1 MEKQLEYKIGENTY
15 TIYAPF
21 NNTLYY
27 KIGLNESALG
37 YISAGY
43 INEESGAAVWV
54 GTTTE
59 TMQIAAELG
68 AFIESS
74 GMETK

>member
-1 MEKQLEYKIGENTY
+1 MEKQLEYKIGDNTY

-27 KIGLNESALG
+27 KIGLNESTLG
-37 YISAGY
+37 YINAGY
-43 INEESGAAVWV
+43 LHEESGASVWV

-74 GMETK
+74 ANEIK